1 MNRALIPALVAALE
15 AALII
20 AIGIGITLAPLTLV
34 WLLEPDPDFSW
45 ISNFLIS
52 SNLWLA
58 AHGVEI
64 AIPAGEIS
72 GIAFDQFSIVAMPLG
87 LTLITAL
94 LGYRLGS
101 RLSSSGSLV
110 LGWVGGIASFGFLSL
125 LVSQLSISDYAQAV
139 QWQAVLSPTLIF
151 ATTVILSSLIGKNFI
166 IASSSEQTEA
176 VERRM
181 IRSSLGKLKA
191 SLHWTVRAVIDPAFR
206 IGSLITLLMLAAA
219 SILTAVLLAINW
231 IEIIRLYEALQI
243 TILGGVVITLAQ
255 LAVLPNLVVYVASW
269 LIGPGFAVGIGSN
282 VSPLGTN
289 LGPLPALPVFGAIPS
304 ETFERSIWVVLLLG
318 LFAIIALVI
327 GRKSTAD
334 IRWEYATGYGAAFA
348 LAIGVSAV
356 SALQLGLLAVFASGA
371 FGPGRLQFVGVEI
384 ANLIPISF
392 VVVFV
397 SIFLAGLVVARP
409 EDKRQR

>member
-1 MNRALIPALVAALE
+1 MNRALVPALVAALE

-20 AIGIGITLAPLTLV
+20 AIGIGITLAPLTVV
-34 WLLEPDPDFSW
+34 WLVEPDPDFSW
-45 ISNFLIS
+45 LANFLIS

-64 AIPAGEIS
+64 AIPAGELA
-72 GIAFDQFSIVAMPLG
+72 GIAFDGFSVAAMPLG
-87 LTLITAL
+87 LTLITVL

-125 LVSQLSISDYAQAV
+125 LVSQAAISDFAAAV

-151 ATTVILSSLIGKNFI
+151 ATTVILSSLIGKNFM
-166 IASSSEQTEA
+166 IASSSEQIEA

-181 IRSSLGKLKA
+181 IRSSLGKLKS
-191 SLHWTVRAVIDPAFR
+191 SLHWSVRVVLDPAFR
-206 IGSLITLLMLAAA
+206 IGSITTLLVLFAAGVT
-219 SILTAVLLAINW
+219 TAVVLAVNW
-231 IEIIRLYEALQI
+231 VEVIRLYEALQI
-243 TILGGVVITLAQ
+243 TVMGGLVITLGQ
-255 LAVLPNLVVYVASW
+255 LAILPNLIVFVASW
-269 LIGPGFAVGIGSN
+269 LIGPGFAIGIGSS

-304 ETFERSIWVVLLLG
+304 ETLDRSIWVVLLLG
-318 LFAIIALVI
+318 LFAIIALVL

-334 IRWEYATGYGAAFA
+334 IRWEYATGYGASFSLA
-348 LAIGVSAV
+348 LGVSLV
-356 SALQLGLLAVFASGA
+356 SSLQLGLLAVFASGA
-371 FGPGRLQFVGVEI
+371 FGPGRLQFVGIEPVS
-384 ANLIPISF
+384 LMLISF
-392 VVVFV
+392 VVIFV
-397 SIFLAGLVVARP
+397 STFLAGLVVARP